1 MKMNESLFLH
11 RFSAWAPFL
20 CQHDKGEGLHGN
32 RQCQG
37 GCKYPILGCK
47 KEIYVGI
54 ECPHVCVLCIDPGP
68 RCHGNFLGPFAGPV
82 RVERMSE
89 LTKRRPRVMCTHH
102 PMIFGLGSIPIFG
115 VWVKN

>member
-1 MKMNESLFLH
+1 MATVSVKVVANTQFWVVK
-11 RFSAWAPFL
+11 R
-20 CQHDKGEGLHGN
+20 
-32 RQCQG
+32 
-37 GCKYPILGCK
+37 
-47 KEIYVGI
+47 IYVGI

-82 RVERMSE
+82 RVQRMSE

-115 VWVKN
+115 VWVED